1 MEALPAQLLP
11 AVRHVAISIFNIAI
25 PNLIVWGIVIV
36 IFFLAAWARLPRF
49 IERGRGSEE
58 EV

>member
-1 MEALPAQLLP
+1 MEALPTQLLP
-11 AVRHVAISIFNIAI
+11 AVAHIKLSIFNIAI
-25 PNLIVWGIVIV
+25 PNLIVWGVVIV

-49 IERGRGSEE
+49 IERGRRSGE